1 MGQFGMGQAVRR
13 VEDLRLLTGN
23 GRYTDDISLPR
34 QTVAHILR
42 SPHAHAVINS
52 IDTTAAKAAPGV
64 LGVFTCADLRADG
77 VGDLPCL
84 APLTS
89 IDGTPS
95 VSPPR
100 PALADGRVRHVGDA
114 VVLIV
119 AETMAQARDAA
130 ELVEIDYDQL
140 PAATDTGSAGDAD
153 QPQVWDQAPG
163 NLCFDWA
170 QGDEE
175 GVAQAFAKAHKT
187 VSVEVVNNR
196 LVVNS
201 MEPRG
206 AIGDFQKGD
215 GRYVLHTSSQG
226 PHLIRSQLAGA
237 IFKVPDHRVRVVTQD
252 VGGGFGMKIFLYPEH
267 VLVTWAA
274 KKVGRPV
281 KWISERQ
288 EAFLSDT
295 QGRDNVTRADMALDA
310 EGRFLALKV
319 ETRANL
325 GAHLSNFAPYIPT
338 YAGTGMLAG
347 VYSTPIIH
355 VRVKG
360 LFTHTTPVDAYRGA
374 GRPEA
379 AYLVERLAD
388 VAADAMGISPAEIRR
403 RNFIPGALMPF
414 RTALGITYDSG
425 EFQQNMEDALK
436 LGDWDGFEARRAAA
450 ATKGKLRGIGLATYI
465 EQCGGGEDEAATV
478 RFDPSGSVTVLVG
491 NQSNGQGHETAYAQI
506 VADALSVPFESVR
519 VLQGDSDVVYFGRG
533 TGGSRALPVGGS
545 AVQRAVEK
553 IVEKAKK
560 VAAHMMETATA
571 DIEFKDGVFQIAG
584 TDRKV
589 GIQEVVQTAFN
600 PGALGDVEP
609 GLSEVAHFTPAG
621 ATFPNGCHVCELEVD
636 PETGNV
642 EIVRYTVVD
651 DFGRVVNPMMLAGQV
666 HGGIAQGV
674 GQALYES
681 TVYDGGSGQ
690 LVTGSLMDYAL
701 PRADNLPMVQFAWNV
716 VPCRN
721 NPLGV
726 KGSGEAGA
734 IGAPPA
740 VINAIVDALRHLGVN
755 HIDMPATP
763 QRLWSILQGAKK
775 QQAA

>member
-34 QTVAHILR
+34 QVVGYVLR
-42 SPHAHAVINS
+42 SPHAHATIRS
-52 IDTTAAKAAPGV
+52 IDTGAAAAAPGV

-84 APLTS
+84 APLTNV
-89 IDGTPS
+89 DGS
-95 VSPPR
+95 DMIAPPR

-114 VVLIV
+114 VAFVV

-130 ELVEIDYDQL
+130 ELVAVDYDPL
-140 PAATDTGSAGDAD
+140 PSCTDTATAGD
-153 QPQVWDQAPG
+153 PGRPLVWDDAPG

-170 QGDEE
+170 QGDEA
-175 GVAQAFAKAHKT
+175 GVAEAFAKAHAI
-187 VSVEVVNNR
+187 VAVELVNNR

-206 AIGDFQKGD
+206 AIGDYQRGD
-215 GRYVLHTSSQG
+215 DRYVVHTSSQG
-226 PHLIRSQLAGA
+226 PHLIRSQLAGN
-237 IFKVPDHRVRVVTQD
+237 IFKVPEHKVRVVTQD

-267 VLVTWAA
+267 VLVAYAA
-274 KKVGRPV
+274 RKVGRPV
-281 KWISERQ
+281 KWIAERQ

-295 QGRDNVTRADMALDA
+295 QGRDNVTRAELAVDR
-310 EGRFLALKV
+310 EGRFTGLRV

-325 GAHLSNFAPYIPT
+325 GAHLSNFAPFIPT
-338 YAGTGMLAG
+338 MAGTGMLAG
-347 VYSTPIIH
+347 VYTTPVIH

-360 LFTHTTPVDAYRGA
+360 LFTHTTPIDAYRGA

-388 VAADAMGISPAEIRR
+388 LAAAKLGLTPAEIRR
-403 RNFIPGALMPF
+403 RNFIPSSLMPF
-414 RTALGITYDSG
+414 RTALGVIYDSG
-425 EFQQNMEDALK
+425 EFARNMEDALRMA
-436 LGDWDGFEARRAAA
+436 DWDGAARRKAESAGR
-450 ATKGKLRGIGLATYI
+450 GKLRGIGLSTYI
-465 EQCGGGEDEAATV
+465 EQCGGGEDEMATV

-491 NQSNGQGHETAYAQI
+491 NQSNGQGHETAYAQL
-506 VADALSVPFESVR
+506 VADALSVPFTQVR
-519 VLQGDSDVVYFGRG
+519 VVQGDSDVVYFGRG
-533 TGGSRALPVGGS
+533 TGGSRALPVGGA

-553 IVEKAKK
+553 IVEKGRRI
-560 VAAHMMETATA
+560 AAHMMEAAVA
-571 DIEFKDGVFQIAG
+571 DVEFKDGAFQIAG

-589 GIQEVVQTAFN
+589 AIQDVVATAFD
-600 PGALGDVEP
+600 AEKLGGIEP
-609 GLSEVAHFTPAG
+609 GLAEVAHFAPPG
-621 ATFPNGCHVCELEVD
+621 ATFPNGCHVCELEID
-636 PETGNV
+636 QDTGNV

-651 DFGRVVNPMMLAGQV
+651 DFGRVVNPMLLAGQV
-666 HGGIAQGV
+666 HGGVAQGV
-674 GQALYES
+674 GQALLEEA
-681 TVYDGGSGQ
+681 VYDASSGQ
-690 LVTGSLMDYAL
+690 LVAGSLMDYPL
-701 PRADNLPMVQFAWNV
+701 PRADHLPRIQFAWNV

-740 VINAIVDALRHLGVN
+740 VINALVDALRPLGVE

-763 QRLWSILQGAKK
+763 QRIWRILQRAKM
-775 QQAA
+775 AA